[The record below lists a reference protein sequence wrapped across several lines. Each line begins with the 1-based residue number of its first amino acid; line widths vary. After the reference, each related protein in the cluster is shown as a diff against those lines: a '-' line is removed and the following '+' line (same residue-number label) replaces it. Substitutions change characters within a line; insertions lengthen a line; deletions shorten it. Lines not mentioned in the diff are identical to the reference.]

1 MSNKALSAGSM
12 WLFSHDE
19 KSFIVH
25 GSSDRMVK
33 HSILDSYVLNPE
45 AEIKG
50 GMVLMDFEKSFPMSF
65 DSYINGLCEG
75 IDKITVTIP
84 SDYVDR
90 TVDIRPYKEGLC
102 SLRKTG
108 RYLTIEI
115 HGEYIPND
123 CNLKEH
129 VIKVLRYLALTARIF
144 QQPVKRVL
152 FDEHKALGIVSTKK
166 ATEFHESDIS
176 MSEETFIKLL
186 YSKLRLKCLEF
197 YTDSERRLSENLNP
211 AMFFMKQGTRT
222 LYTHDSKR
230 FGTSPKLRYRSTL
243 CFYDKKSQ
251 LEEVKNQKI
260 PNKILER
267 CEIRMQAGQYAVI
280 GNIDILDTDYYGLVD
295 RTFPYVRNRLKR
307 YGYEE
312 SFIAL
317 VKSLPHNAYALRRF
331 LPFPEYLLK

>member
-115 HGEYIPND
+115 HGEYIHEVP
-123 CNLKEH
+123 
-129 VIKVLRYLALTARIF
+129 RGG
-144 QQPVKRVL
+144 
-152 FDEHKALGIVSTKK
+152 LG
-166 ATEFHESDIS
+166 HEPQS
-176 MSEETFIKLL
+176 LH
-186 YSKLRLKCLEF
+186 
-197 YTDSERRLSENLNP
+197 
-211 AMFFMKQGTRT
+211 QG
-222 LYTHDSKR
+222 
-230 FGTSPKLRYRSTL
+230 YR
-243 CFYDKKSQ
+243 
-251 LEEVKNQKI
+251 
-260 PNKILER
+260 
-267 CEIRMQAGQYAVI
+267 AGQSRAWRQEEPGRGQEHEGISDVQ
-280 GNIDILDTDYYGLVD
+280 D
-295 RTFPYVRNRLKR
+295 NRAH
-307 YGYEE
+307 G
-312 SFIAL
+312 
-317 VKSLPHNAYALRRF
+317 V
-331 LPFPEYLLK
+331 